1 MTIRIA
7 KGIASAACWFRQV
20 VAEHVFQTFEVMK
33 AVETAERRQ
42 FWVQAIKRPW
52 KILTAYPR
60 FAYYSVWDNERI
72 VLLAP
77 FKIQSGVAHVLG
89 DGCEINYVDF
99 LIGEAMDEQLR
110 EAVKA
115 LFVELKERGVRE
127 VQFMHLA
134 ESSRIWAVLQNLG
147 YQLEG
152 VRRSISV
159 RIDFSGKDHATY
171 FASLGKHA
179 RQNVRTAYNRL
190 TRDAHKFA
198 LILFSNSDQW
208 NRLDSVDGCNALLQ
222 AHAMYHARQSCVYGL
237 RGGGDFDVYS

>member
-1 MTIRIA
+1 MKVKRVVGIDKARARFEQVTA
-7 KGIASAACWFRQV
+7 K
-20 VAEHVFQTFEVMK
+20 HVFQTFDVLK

-42 FWVQAIKRPW
+42 FLVQAVKRPW

-60 FAYYSVWDNERI
+60 FEYYSVWDDKCL

-99 LIGEAMDEQLR
+99 LIGDVSDDRLKQ
-110 EAVKA
+110 AVKA
-115 LFVELKERGVRE
+115 LFAALKERGIRE
-127 VQFMHLA
+127 VKFMHLA
-134 ESSRIWAVLQNLG
+134 QSSRIWAVLQDVG
-147 YQLEG
+147 HELEG

-159 RIDFSGKDHATY
+159 RIDFAGKDHATF

-190 TRDAHKFA
+190 ARDGHKFE
-198 LILFSNSDQW
+198 LCLFSNRGLW
-208 NRLDSVDGCNALLQ
+208 NSLDSITGRNALLL
-222 AHAMYHARQSCVYGL
+222 AHAMYLSRQSSAYGL
-237 RGGGDFDVYS
+237 RGG